1 MSTATLNTGGDTSS
15 STLVPVLSL
24 MAAMASLCIGTS
36 FAKSLFPMVGAQGT
50 TAYRIVIGALIL
62 LAIWRPWRF
71 PLSRANALKIALYG
85 VTLACLNLM
94 FYMAL
99 RTLPLGIAIAIE
111 FTGPLAL
118 AVFSSR
124 RAIDFLW
131 IACAAAGLLLLI
143 PTGQSVHDLDPVGL
157 AYALGAA
164 VLWALYIIFGKRAG
178 HIHGG
183 QATSLGLT
191 AAALVA
197 LPVGAAHAGTAL
209 LDPSLILAGIAV
221 GVLSSALPY
230 SLEMVALKRLPN
242 KTFGVLLSMEPAMGA
257 LAGVVVLN
265 EQLSGNQWLAIGGI
279 VIASAGCAA
288 AARRRAPPPR
298 RTETRTAQAYQSA
311 VMSLLRITAPQRSCS
326 CRA

>member
-111 FTGPLAL
+111 FTGRWRWRC
-118 AVFSSR
+118 SR
-124 RAIDFLW
+124 RA
-131 IACAAAGLLLLI
+131 A
-143 PTGQSVHDLDPVGL
+143 PS
-157 AYALGAA
+157 
-164 VLWALYIIFGKRAG
+164 
-178 HIHGG
+178 
-183 QATSLGLT
+183 TS
-191 AAALVA
+191 
-197 LPVGAAHAGTAL
+197 
-209 LDPSLILAGIAV
+209 
-221 GVLSSALPY
+221 
-230 SLEMVALKRLPN
+230 
-242 KTFGVLLSMEPAMGA
+242 
-257 LAGVVVLN
+257 
-265 EQLSGNQWLAIGGI
+265 SG
-279 VIASAGCAA
+279 SP
-288 AARRRAPPPR
+288 ARRPG
-298 RTETRTAQAYQSA
+298 
-311 VMSLLRITAPQRSCS
+311 C
-326 CRA
+326 CC

>member
-209 LDPSLILAGIAV
+209 LDPSLIPGRHRGGRAVQRAAVFAGDGGAQAPAEQDLRRAAQHGAGHGRAGRRGGAERAAV
-221 GVLSSALPY
+221 GQP
-230 SLEMVALKRLPN
+230 VAGHRRHRDR
-242 KTFGVLLSMEPAMGA
+242 V
-257 LAGVVVLN
+257 
-265 EQLSGNQWLAIGGI
+265 GGLRRHRQTPR
-279 VIASAGCAA
+279 
-288 AARRRAPPPR
+288 AARPAPD
-298 RTETRTAQAYQSA
+298 
-311 VMSLLRITAPQRSCS
+311 
-326 CRA
+326 

>member
-183 QATSLGLT
+183 QATSLEPDRGG
-191 AAALVA
+191 
-197 LPVGAAHAGTAL
+197 PGGAAGGRRPCRHGVAGSVA
-209 LDPSLILAGIAV
+209 DPGRHRGGRAVQRAAVFAGDGGAQAPAEQDLRRAAQHGAGHGRAGRRGGAERAAV
-221 GVLSSALPY
+221 GQP
-230 SLEMVALKRLPN
+230 VASHRRHRDR
-242 KTFGVLLSMEPAMGA
+242 V
-257 LAGVVVLN
+257 
-265 EQLSGNQWLAIGGI
+265 GGLRRRRQTPR
-279 VIASAGCAA
+279 
-288 AARRRAPPPR
+288 AARPAPD
-298 RTETRTAQAYQSA
+298 
-311 VMSLLRITAPQRSCS
+311 
-326 CRA
+326 